1 MAGRLLLYL
10 QDPGGVNFFQ
20 PVLKQLGDLASVVI
34 AHRSV
39 PISLLSEV
47 DCQLERVTNFT
58 VEDWNRTLIIKRIDC
73 VICTLSSKHRDLSNA
88 HLIQACRHLSIP
100 SFGCLDHWK
109 GLDRLLDQRGGPT
122 YAPTILGVIDQYHYD
137 LCLKLRLPSSIE
149 IIGHP
154 KFESIENRRGE
165 DPGELADTV
174 LLVSQPDIDSLTF
187 SSLYLRKFEEKTILE
202 FLFDLLK
209 PVFPKSA
216 IGILPHPKEDDRL
229 RSLDKKGIVEKRSSF
244 AKRSRYVVGFDSI
257 FLIESAL
264 QGKAVYFLDQWIDPD
279 MRPLFDRFGLYALT
293 KESFFQLSDRRLP
306 KKLFTGSLDRL
317 LTQVE
322 HL

>member
-58 VEDWNRTLIIKRIDC
+58 VEDWNRALIAKRIDC

-109 GLDRLLDQRGGPT
+109 GLDRLLDQLGEPT

-137 LCLKLRLPSSIE
+137 LCLKLRLPSFIE

-165 DPGELADTV
+165 DLGELADTV

-202 FLFDLLK
+202 FLFDLLN
-209 PVFPKSA
+209 PVFSKSA

-229 RSLDKKGIVEKRSSF
+229 RSLDKNGIVEKRSSF
-244 AKRSRYVVGFDSI
+244 VKRSSYVVGFDSI

-279 MRPLFDRFGLYALT
+279 MRPLFDRFGLFALT
-293 KESFFQLSDRRLP
+293 EESCFQLSDRRLP
-306 KKLFTGSLDRL
+306 EKLFTGSLDRL
-317 LTQVE
+317 LTQAE